1 MPNVNPREKGKPFS
15 NSSFRSSFD
24 PAKFQGGRKILSLS
38 SSAEKKRNEEAIESL
53 NSVTE
58 TKRRG
63 MKTRRDNANKEE
75 GRRGMKRLEAGWKT
89 WERYAPRRGEGV
101 RGQPLRLVSGYTLS
115 FTCPP
120 HFGKLEFTSP
130 RLIVEVWYDTLTVR
144 AFSETGGG
152 RGGWDLCVR
161 GMNKTF
167 SRDS

>member
-24 PAKFQGGRKILSLS
+24 PAKFQGGRKIFSLS

-75 GRRGMKRLEAGWKT
+75 GRRGMKRCAVGSRLENVRKIRAK
-89 WERYAPRRGEGV
+89 ER
-101 RGQPLRLVSGYTLS
+101 
-115 FTCPP
+115 
-120 HFGKLEFTSP
+120 
-130 RLIVEVWYDTLTVR
+130 
-144 AFSETGGG
+144 GGG
-152 RGGWDLCVR
+152 QRPAAKVGLR
-161 GMNKTF
+161 IHP
-167 SRDS
+167 